1 MGYFE
6 QKSLTSK
13 IDFEQRVFGYFYS
26 KHLFLNQKICWII
39 ECAKTEGTPGPWY
52 FPSVHVCIEW
62 PTWQCPNQSCK
73 CHKWLDCP
81 PKRHNHNVRELC
93 ACTGLHCTVQQWL
106 WTPKVNKEDKK
117 CKKKAFIPSIIQV
130 IEQGEVLYNVAL

>member
-52 FPSVHVCIEW
+52 FPSVHVFIEW
-62 PTWQCPNQSCK
+62 PT
-73 CHKWLDCP
+73 
-81 PKRHNHNVRELC
+81 
-93 ACTGLHCTVQQWL
+93 
-106 WTPKVNKEDKK
+106 
-117 CKKKAFIPSIIQV
+117 
-130 IEQGEVLYNVAL
+130 